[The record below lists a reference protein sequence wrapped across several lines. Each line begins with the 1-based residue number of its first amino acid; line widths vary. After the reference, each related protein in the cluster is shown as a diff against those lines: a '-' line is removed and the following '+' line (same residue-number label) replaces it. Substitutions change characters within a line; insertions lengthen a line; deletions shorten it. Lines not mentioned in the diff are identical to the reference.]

1 MIVRARGRIK
11 EVQNTALELD
21 IAINGLVWV
30 ERFFIVGK
38 TDTAVSA
45 NDPGVVLVVVV
56 MMLPVRRWLAING
69 EPKFVMALWAIVGAG
84 KRDGLSE
91 DFPDGVMGCEFRI
104 VWNNSDK
111 LQFYTKST

>member
-1 MIVRARGRIK
+1 MRARGRIE
-11 EVQNTALELD
+11 EVQDTALELD

-30 ERFFIVGK
+30 EGFFIVGK

-69 EPKFVMALWAIVGAG
+69 EPKFVMALWTIVGAG

-91 DFPDGVMGCEFRI
+91 DFPDGVMSCEFRI

-111 LQFYTKST
+111 LQFYTKSA